1 MARSLQLSRE
11 ESAELLRNVILW
23 LHAGS
28 GAIWIAAC
36 ACFVIAGLAL
46 EDGTAEQRS
55 FARTGVMRIN
65 QLAIAAA
72 SILLITGAV
81 NIATAAEQRH
91 YHLRVSFMIVLFI
104 KIGIFILMVAA
115 LGAAW
120 RTAALTRQ
128 TFAHDNE
135 AAIPGAIRRMVRAHF
150 AIVALGS
157 VALVLGLWLVGS

>member
-1 MARSLQLSRE
+1 
-11 ESAELLRNVILW
+11 LLRNVILW

-72 SILLITGAV
+72 SILLITGAF
-81 NIATAAEQRH
+81 NIAIAAGERH
-91 YHLRVSFMIVLFI
+91 YRLRASFLAVLFV
-104 KIGIFILMVAA
+104 KIAIFILMGAA

-120 RTAALTRQ
+120 RTAALTRHM
-128 TFAHDNE
+128 FAQGND
-135 AAIPGAIRRMVRAHF
+135 AGIPGAIRRMVRAHF

>member
-1 MARSLQLSRE
+1 MLWNL
-11 ESAELLRNVILW
+11 ILW
-23 LHAGS
+23 LHAGA

-46 EDGTAEQRS
+46 EDGTQEQRS

-65 QLAIAAA
+65 QLAIVAAA
-72 SILLITGAV
+72 MLLITGAF
-81 NIATAAEQRH
+81 NIAIAAEQRH
-91 YHLRVSFMIVLFI
+91 YHLRASFMIVLFI
-104 KIGIFILMVAA
+104 KIGIFIFMGAA

-120 RTAALTRQ
+120 RTAALTRTMLAQ
-128 TFAHDNE
+128 GNE
-135 AAIPGAIRRMVRAHF
+135 DGIPGTIRRMVRAHF

>member
-1 MARSLQLSRE
+1 MARSIHLSRE
-11 ESAELLRNVILW
+11 DSAELLRNVILW

-46 EDGTAEQRS
+46 DDGTAEQRS
-55 FARTGVMRIN
+55 FARSGVRRIN

-72 SILLITGAV
+72 SILLITGAF
-81 NIATAAEQRH
+81 NIAIAAEQRH
-91 YHLRVSFMIVLFI
+91 YHLRASFMVVLLA
-104 KIGIFILMVAA
+104 KIAIFILMGAA

-128 TFAHDNE
+128 MFALGNE
-135 AAIPGAIRRMVRAHF
+135 AGIPGAIRRMVRAHF

>member
-1 MARSLQLSRE
+1 MARSLHLNRE
-11 ESAELLRNVILW
+11 ESAQLLSNVILW

-46 EDGTAEQRS
+46 ENGTAEQRS

-81 NIATAAEQRH
+81 NIAIAAQQRH
-91 YHLRVSFMIVLFI
+91 YHLRASFMVVLLV
-104 KIGIFILMVAA
+104 KIAIFIVMVAA

-128 TFAHDNE
+128 MFAHGNDGG
-135 AAIPGAIRRMVRAHF
+135 IPGAMRRMVRAHF
-150 AIVALGS
+150 SIVALGS

>member
-1 MARSLQLSRE
+1 M
-11 ESAELLRNVILW
+11 LRNVILW

-46 EDGTAEQRS
+46 EDGTQEQRS
-55 FARTGVMRIN
+55 FARIGVMRIN
-65 QLAIAAA
+65 QLAIVAA
-72 SILLITGAV
+72 SILLITGAF
-81 NIATAAEQRH
+81 NIAIAADQRH
-91 YHLRVSFMIVLFI
+91 YHMRASFMIVLFV
-104 KIGIFILMVAA
+104 KIAIFILMVAA

-120 RTAALTRQ
+120 RTAALTRHM
-128 TFAHDNE
+128 FAQGNDGG
-135 AAIPGAIRRMVRAHF
+135 IPGAIRRMVRAHF